1 MNKPM
6 KRLLI
11 LAFAALAAACSPVQR
26 AVREVAAEPYNND
39 NRYVI
44 ILSMDAF
51 RWDLADHAHTPT
63 LDSLRKVGTY
73 AETFPVYPSNTF
85 PNHYSMATGLHP
97 DRHGVVNNG
106 FYDKVLSREMSVFKL
121 ADTSTPNFWGG
132 DPIWNTAERQGRVAN
147 IFMWPGSEVPIGG
160 RQATIWTRYTE
171 EPSYRERAD
180 WVIEAMTRPV
190 EQIPNLVMWY
200 FEEPD
205 ASMHRYGPLSEQA
218 IAQAEHI
225 DSTLRYFFWKI
236 RQSPVYDKI
245 NFIVTADHGMTQLSD
260 DRIANL
266 YEVLDPARVV
276 RTVGGRPFGVE
287 VEAGYEKE
295 ALKALRKV
303 KGIKAYRRTEIPAKY
318 HYGQHPTRITN
329 LVVMPDMGWT
339 VEYRQPDVERRPIG
353 KGAHGFDCFERDMSM
368 VFYGTGPA
376 FREGYKQRS
385 FQDLNMY
392 IILCHLLGVEPS
404 ENDCD
409 WRAVRKM
416 FVK

>member
-1 MNKPM
+1 M

-11 LAFAALAAACSPVQR
+11 LAFAVVATACSPVQR
-26 AVREVAAEPYNND
+26 AVREVAADPYNND

-51 RWDLADHAHTPT
+51 RWDLADRAHTPT
-63 LDSLRKVGTY
+63 LDSLRRVGTY
-73 AETFPVYPSNTF
+73 AETYPVYPSNTF

-97 DRHGVVNNG
+97 DDHGVVNNN
-106 FYDKVLSREMSVFKL
+106 FYDKVLGRELSVFKL

-132 DPIWNTAERQGRVAN
+132 DPIWNTVERQGRVAN

-160 RQATIWTRYTE
+160 RQATVWTPYSDD
-171 EPSYRERAD
+171 PSYYERAD

-200 FEEPD
+200 FEQPD
-205 ASMHRYGPLSEQA
+205 AAMHRHGPLSEQA
-218 IAQAEHI
+218 IAQAERI

-236 RQSPVYDKI
+236 RQSPVYGK
-245 NFIVTADHGMTQLSD
+245 
-260 DRIANL
+260 
-266 YEVLDPARVV
+266 
-276 RTVGGRPFGVE
+276 
-287 VEAGYEKE
+287 
-295 ALKALRKV
+295 
-303 KGIKAYRRTEIPAKY
+303 
-318 HYGQHPTRITN
+318 HPTRITN

-339 VEYRQPDVERRPIG
+339 VEYRKPEVERRSIG
-353 KGAHGFDCFERDMSM
+353 KGAHGFDNFEREMSM

-376 FREGYKQRS
+376 FRKGYEQRS
-385 FQDLNMY
+385 FQNLNMY

-404 ENDCD
+404 ENDGD
-409 WRAVRKM
+409 WNAVRNM

>member
-1 MNKPM
+1 M

-11 LAFAALAAACSPVQR
+11 LAFVAIATACSPVQK
-26 AVREVAAEPYNND
+26 AVREVAADPYNNE

-51 RWDLADHAHTPT
+51 RWDLAAHANTPT
-63 LDSLRKVGTY
+63 LDSLRRVGTY
-73 AETFPVYPSNTF
+73 AETYPVYPSNTF

-97 DRHGVVNNG
+97 DDHGVVNNN
-106 FYDKVLSREMSVFKL
+106 FYDKVLGRELSVFKL

-132 DPIWNTAERQGRVAN
+132 DPIWNTVERQGRVAN

-160 RQATIWTRYTE
+160 RQATVWTPYSDD
-171 EPSYRERAD
+171 PSYYERAD

-200 FEEPD
+200 FEQPD
-205 ASMHRYGPLSEQA
+205 AAMHRHGPLSEQA
-218 IAQAEHI
+218 VAQAERI

-245 NFIVTADHGMTQLSD
+245 NFIVTADHGMADLSD

-266 YEVLDPARVV
+266 YEVLDPQRVV
-276 RTVGGRPFGVE
+276 RTVSGRPYGVE
-287 VEAGYEKE
+287 VEAGYEEE
-295 ALKALRKV
+295 ALQALNKV
-303 KGIKAYRRTEIPAKY
+303 KGIKAFKREELPAKY
-318 HYGQHPTRITN
+318 HYGKHSTRITN
-329 LVVMPDMGWT
+329 LVVMPDMDWT
-339 VEYRQPDVERRPIG
+339 VEYRKPEVERRPIG
-353 KGAHGFDCFERDMSM
+353 KGAHGFDCFEREMSM

-376 FREGYKQRS
+376 FRKGYEQHS
-385 FQDLNMY
+385 FQNLNMY

-404 ENDCD
+404 ENDGD
-409 WRAVRKM
+409 WSAVRKM